1 MSFVQLQ
8 KVLPTP
14 AVSSLSAPEETLS
27 FLLNTKCHLLPAWS
41 YWLLRANIVLVSRFG
56 FGFGLDWITDTFV
69 VTCCQMS
76 AERK

>member
-14 AVSSLSAPEETLS
+14 AVSFLSALEETLS
-27 FLLNTKCHLLPAWS
+27 FLPPVGLELLVAPS
-41 YWLLRANIVLVSRFG
+41 KYCIG
-56 FGFGLDWITDTFV
+56 FPIRIWIRIGLDWITDTFV